1 MICNYNLTKAR
12 KPSLLVY
19 KALEPIRRHPP
30 ACFTP
35 SPTLTPTVT
44 HRSEPVSISTSRYL
58 WSLKQLPLRPPFIPA
73 LTPSQPSPQFSTSAS
88 PSPSVPMITCA
99 LPLTI
104 IIASAAANLPSG
116 SQTSLPQYFYMKHP
130 PTLRSVL
137 ARSACLHSQT
147 RIKPIKPITWSC
159 APAPLTP
166 TTPNRASSFYF
177 STSSA
182 NSLAWDPTMLFLQ
195 NPIFY
200 SFICSR
206 RLHTEVHCSPSR
218 PQPCSTSPPRSSRWR
233 LHSYWRHWRYST
245 RPKTFWLL
253 AQKFSGVN
261 VSSVGSTLSKDAAV
275 IPINDYKI
283 INASKLSSSSVKSH
297 VATYYT
303 THNRA
308 SYAVCKICYDSKDN
322 NGTVHVKNCTDNT
335 KNHAELRAFLNP
347 ANTAAVVLLRDSW
360 PSAEE
365 YEGQEKHRVLYC
377 RFFVLVVNC
386 RFLFL
391 LISDIFVLIDFW
403 HIHFG
408 FYPYR

>member
-88 PSPSVPMITCA
+88 SSPSVPMITCA

-166 TTPNRASSFYF
+166 PLQTVLHPFTSQLLPPIPLPGTLQCFFCRIPSSIRLYALVDSTPKYTA
-177 STSSA
+177 
-182 NSLAWDPTMLFLQ
+182 
-195 NPIFY
+195 
-200 SFICSR
+200 R
-206 RLHTEVHCSPSR
+206 RL
-218 PQPCSTSPPRSSRWR
+218 
-233 LHSYWRHWRYST
+233 
-245 RPKTFWLL
+245 
-253 AQKFSGVN
+253 G
-261 VSSVGSTLSKDAAV
+261 
-275 IPINDYKI
+275 
-283 INASKLSSSSVKSH
+283 
-297 VATYYT
+297 
-303 THNRA
+303 
-308 SYAVCKICYDSKDN
+308 
-322 NGTVHVKNCTDNT
+322 
-335 KNHAELRAFLNP
+335 LNP
-347 ANTAAVVLLRDSW
+347 AQLLPRGLRAGASTHIGATGGTQHDQKLSGCWRRNFRALTSVVLAAPWAKTLL
-360 PSAEE
+360 
-365 YEGQEKHRVLYC
+365 LY
-377 RFFVLVVNC
+377 
-386 RFLFL
+386 L
-391 LISDIFVLIDFW
+391 LTIIRS
-403 HIHFG
+403 
-408 FYPYR
+408 